1 MNTKPEYIKEIMES
15 YEHKARIAMT
25 NYQDSGR
32 PGYYRSYEKNT
43 KMAEICQTALNSEN
57 IRLEGYEKRI
67 RNISAYKEKLEK
79 RDYSFEEIENIFSHI
94 MQMLGQGMN
103 YYITKYCEKCG
114 EEHLFCQNKKNR
126 IFYCTNCKSQL
137 PENNI
142 RKTKEK

>member
-1 MNTKPEYIKEIMES
+1 MNTKPEYIKKIMES

-79 RDYSFEEIENIFSHI
+79 RDYSFEEIEKIFSDI
-94 MQMLGQGMN
+94 MNMAG
-103 YYITKYCEKCG
+103 
-114 EEHLFCQNKKNR
+114 
-126 IFYCTNCKSQL
+126 
-137 PENNI
+137 
-142 RKTKEK
+142 